1 MLREFVNEV
10 RGEDESSGLVHFDRF
25 EKAAT
30 RVLLEAAAGE
40 QARDSEEKMLRA
52 FKVRGAAAQGGGSH
66 LVPGQS
72 SFACFGCNPSSRC
85 VISGSARHA
94 LCVRHWLPDRF

>member
-52 FKVRGAAAQGGGSH
+52 FKVRTAT
-66 LVPGQS
+66 V
-72 SFACFGCNPSSRC
+72 
-85 VISGSARHA
+85 
-94 LCVRHWLPDRF
+94 

>member
-52 FKVRGAAAQGGGSH
+52 FRSPSQSLQVWNRWPV
-66 LVPGQS
+66 LV
-72 SFACFGCNPSSRC
+72 
-85 VISGSARHA
+85 VK
-94 LCVRHWLPDRF
+94 